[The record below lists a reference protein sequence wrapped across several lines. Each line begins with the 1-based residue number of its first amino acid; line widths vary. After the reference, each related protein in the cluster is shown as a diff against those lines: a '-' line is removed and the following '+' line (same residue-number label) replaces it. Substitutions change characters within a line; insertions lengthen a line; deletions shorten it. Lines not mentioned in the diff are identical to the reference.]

1 LGTMAEYRT
10 LHTKIWQDEW
20 FCEQEPDAKLL
31 FIYLVTNRAAALAGI
46 YKLPYKFIAFE
57 TGIPIKRIMSLLN
70 EFGKGGKVYHQ
81 DGIIWVKKLRT
92 YQTYTGKASPQ
103 VQSRIDKDIAEIPE
117 CDLKTQYREYQ
128 STGEYPTDTVSIP
141 YRETETD
148 TETDTETETDT
159 KTETPPAA
167 KKPPRVRSPDLL
179 FDAISEVCQAD
190 PATAGPQIGKVKAAL
205 LKADPPYTPEE
216 VRQFGVDWWAWADRS
231 APPTVWALKERIG
244 SVRGGRPSDNG
255 AKPNEPKGYAGI
267 REYVRKR
274 GLDVGGKS
282 GD

>member
-1 LGTMAEYRT
+1 MGLTMRKWVKLY
-10 LHTKIWQDEW
+10 TKILIDPEMHGLADST
-20 FCEQEPDAKLL
+20 FRVCVNL
-31 FIYLVTNRAAALAGI
+31 IALAGI
-46 YKLPYKFIAFE
+46 LDTDGALGSTADIAFHLRLPTNVAQE
-57 TGIPIKRIMSLLN
+57 HLAELSKYSITFQK
-70 EFGKGGKVYHQ
+70 KGVWKLKNWERLQAKPPSASREEVLSR
-81 DGIIWVKKLRT
+81 VKKHRENKPKSIISNDASNVVTPSLHLERNAPRGEENRVDKKRT
-92 YQTYTGKASPQ
+92 EEN
-103 VQSRIDKDIAEIPE
+103 R
-117 CDLKTQYREYQ
+117 
-128 STGEYPTDTVSIP
+128 GEAPT
-141 YRETETD
+141 
-148 TETDTETETDT
+148 
-159 KTETPPAA
+159 AA
-167 KKPPRVRSPDLL
+167 APRVRSPDLL

-205 LKADPPYTPEE
+205 LKANPPYTPEE
-216 VRQFGVDWWAWADRS
+216 VRQFGVEWWAWADRS